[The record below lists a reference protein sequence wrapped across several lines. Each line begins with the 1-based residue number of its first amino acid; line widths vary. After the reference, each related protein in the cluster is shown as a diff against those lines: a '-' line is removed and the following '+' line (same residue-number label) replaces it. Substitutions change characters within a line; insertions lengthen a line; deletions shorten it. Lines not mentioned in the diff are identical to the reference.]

1 MLQKPFLQ
9 RVINERIIVVKAI
22 VTGSAGRM
30 GSRVINIINETDG
43 IKLVGAAEKRG
54 SKFIGKDSGDVA
66 GIGKN
71 GIIISDDIVE
81 TIKGC
86 DVIIDFTSP
95 ASSVE
100 YLYTAAEE
108 KKAIV
113 IGTTGFSDE
122 QLKRINDLSKEVR
135 CVLSPNM
142 SVGVNVMFKAIKDIA
157 KILGDEYDVEII
169 EAHHRMKKDAPSGT
183 AMKIAEIIAASLN
196 RDISKVGVYARKG
209 AIGERKKDEIGI
221 QTIRA
226 GDIVGEHTVIFAG
239 IGERLEITHRAQ
251 SRDNFAKG
259 AVTAAMWIVGRPP
272 GIYNMQDVLGC

>member
-30 GSRVINIINETDG
+30 GSRIINIINETDG

-142 SVGVNVMFKAIKDIA
+142 SVGVNVMFKAIK
-157 KILGDEYDVEII
+157 
-169 EAHHRMKKDAPSGT
+169 
-183 AMKIAEIIAASLN
+183 
-196 RDISKVGVYARKG
+196 
-209 AIGERKKDEIGI
+209 
-221 QTIRA
+221 
-226 GDIVGEHTVIFAG
+226 
-239 IGERLEITHRAQ
+239 
-251 SRDNFAKG
+251 
-259 AVTAAMWIVGRPP
+259 
-272 GIYNMQDVLGC
+272 

>member
-1 MLQKPFLQ
+1 M
-9 RVINERIIVVKAI
+9 IKAI

-30 GSRVINIINETDG
+30 GIRIINIINETDG

-66 GIGKN
+66 GTGKN

-86 DVIIDFTSP
+86 DVLIDFTSP

-157 KILGDEYDVEII
+157 KILGDGYDVEII

-221 QTIRA
+221 QTIRG